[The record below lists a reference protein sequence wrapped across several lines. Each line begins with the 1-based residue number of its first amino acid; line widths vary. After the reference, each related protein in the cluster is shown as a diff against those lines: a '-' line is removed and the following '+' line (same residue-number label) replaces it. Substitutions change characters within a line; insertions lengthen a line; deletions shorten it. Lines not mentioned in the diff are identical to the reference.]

1 MLVHSE
7 MSTLDVL
14 ERPRASSYER
24 RIELSVLLGAITALH
39 QDGMLTEAE
48 YETKRQRL
56 LAQL

>member
-1 MLVHSE
+1 

-24 RIELSVLLGAITALH
+24 RIELGVLLGAITALH
-39 QDGMLTEAE
+39 RDGMLTESE
-48 YETKRQRL
+48 YETKRRRL